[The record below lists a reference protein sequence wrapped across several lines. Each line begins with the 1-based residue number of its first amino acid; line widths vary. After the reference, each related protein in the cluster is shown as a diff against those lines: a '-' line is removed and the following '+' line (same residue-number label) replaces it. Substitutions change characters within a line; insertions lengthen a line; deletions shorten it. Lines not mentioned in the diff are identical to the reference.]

1 VARFPLT
8 RRGGRAVE
16 CTGLENRSPFTRT
29 AGSNPAPS
37 ALLVAVA
44 LFGAVTA
51 LRFVAGADLSDAVTL
66 LYTLPVALLAVHYGP
81 PGGIAGAGVATGL
94 FAVRA
99 VAGSAD
105 VSAAGYLTRGGAF
118 LLMGVLVG
126 ALSGRRAPASAT
138 DTRWFEM
145 SNDMLVEASL
155 DGYFTRLSDRWEQC
169 LGWTREELMSRPFR
183 EFIHPDDLDSTM
195 PIADS
200 LDRRPDEVVN
210 FENRYMAK
218 DGSWRWLLWSARSDE
233 HRKYAVAKDIT
244 DRKRLEQEHQDLLDR
259 VEALAR
265 TDPTT
270 GLPNRRSWEEEVR
283 GAIAR
288 AQRQGTSLAVAL
300 VDLDRFK
307 LFNDT
312 HGHPAGDAL
321 LAEAAGRWRMT
332 LRVTDF
338 IARYGGEEFALLLPD
353 CPADEALVVLER
365 LREAT
370 PGNQTASAGIAHWE
384 PSESPESLV
393 ARADAALYEAKDAGR
408 DRVVTS
414 AVEGSRSPYASISAI
429 SAE

>member
-1 VARFPLT
+1 
-8 RRGGRAVE
+8 
-16 CTGLENRSPFTRT
+16 
-29 AGSNPAPS
+29 
-37 ALLVAVA
+37 
-44 LFGAVTA
+44 
-51 LRFVAGADLSDAVTL
+51 
-66 LYTLPVALLAVHYGP
+66 
-81 PGGIAGAGVATGL
+81 
-94 FAVRA
+94 
-99 VAGSAD
+99 
-105 VSAAGYLTRGGAF
+105 
-118 LLMGVLVG
+118 
-126 ALSGRRAPASAT
+126 
-138 DTRWFEM
+138 
-145 SNDMLVEASL
+145 VEASL

-183 EFIHPDDLDSTM
+183 EFIHPDDLDTTM

-270 GLPNRRSWEEEVR
+270 GLPNRRSWEEEVQ
-283 GAIAR
+283 GAVAR

-338 IARYGGEEFALLLPD
+338 IARYGGEEFALVLPD
-353 CPADEALVVLER
+353 CPADEALLVLER

-414 AVEGSRSPYASISAI
+414 AVEGSRRPYASISAI